1 MMHDFSGHVVVVTGA
16 SQGLGA
22 ATARAFAECG
32 ASVCANYL
40 PDSRRHNLDALEQW
54 RADAGLNADQVLP
67 FAADVSDSSAVN
79 EMFARI
85 GEQFG
90 HIDVLINN
98 AGINRDHT
106 VAKLTDEE
114 WQQVLDVNLNGTFY
128 CSRSAVALLR
138 DGGSIISLASVVA
151 FTGNFGVANYAASKA
166 GIVAVTKTLAL
177 ELAARQITVNC
188 IAPGFLETEMTA
200 SIPRDVWKKLTER
213 IPLKR
218 SGTADDIVPMI
229 LFLASEQ
236 TRYITGQ
243 SIGINGGWF
252 MG

>member
-1 MMHDFSGHVVVVTGA
+1 MTGA

-22 ATARAFAECG
+22 ATARAFAEYG
-32 ASVCANYL
+32 ATVCANFL
-40 PDSRRHNLDALEQW
+40 ADSAGRNLAALEQW
-54 RADAGLNADQVLP
+54 RDNAGLSAEQVLP

-79 EMFARI
+79 EMFAQI

-90 HIDVLINN
+90 QIDVLVNN

-128 CSRSAVALLR
+128 CSRAAIPLLR
-138 DGGSIISLASVVA
+138 DGGSIVSMASVVA

-200 SIPRDVWKKLTER
+200 SIPRDVWSKLTER

-218 SGTADDIVPMI
+218 AGTAHDIVPTI
-229 LFLASEQ
+229 LFLASEH